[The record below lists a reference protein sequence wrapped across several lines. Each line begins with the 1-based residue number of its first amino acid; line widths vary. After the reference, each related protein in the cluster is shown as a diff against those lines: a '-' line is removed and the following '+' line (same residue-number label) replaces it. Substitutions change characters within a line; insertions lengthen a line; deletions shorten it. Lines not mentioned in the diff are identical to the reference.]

1 LHRTCHLDNCG
12 VEVPAGI
19 GNTVVLHTIV
29 VVNVNAAGSKAFLK
43 ELKKLTQL
51 RKLGVW
57 ASTLKAGRSCV
68 LPSRVMPIWRLESLS
83 VQLEK
88 DNQGLLAYLDD
99 ISHLRK
105 TLETLK
111 LHGNVHIATLD
122 TAISESQKG

>member
-1 LHRTCHLDNCG
+1 M
-12 VEVPAGI
+12 
-19 GNTVVLHTIV
+19 VLHTLV

-88 DNQGLLAYLDD
+88 DNQGLLAYLD

-111 LHGNVHIATLD
+111 LHGNVHIAALD
-122 TAISESQKG
+122 TAVSESQKG

>member
-1 LHRTCHLDNCG
+1 
-12 VEVPAGI
+12 
-19 GNTVVLHTIV
+19 VVLHTIV

-68 LPSRVMPIWRLESLS
+68 LPSWVMPIWRLESLS

-111 LHGNVHIATLD
+111 LHGNVHIAALD
-122 TAISESQKG
+122 TAVSESQKG